1 VYPGQ
6 ADGTVSQRIAY
17 AITREVIEKAD
28 YVLDLHCGDGN
39 ESLRPYV
46 YQPVTG
52 EEKMDAAITRLVLAF
67 GIDHILVDR
76 NRPKDPA
83 QSLYC
88 STTAITRGKPA
99 VTIESGL
106 LGRSDVESVDRIVY
120 GVRGVM
126 RELKMTKD
134 GPPPVGDP
142 VYLDPS
148 AVIVSPATGILYP
161 LVERDQMVAKGTVLA
176 RITDF
181 FGIEI
186 ALVESPLAGKVLYV
200 VATPP
205 IVKGQ
210 PVACVGTIK

>member
-1 VYPGQ
+1 
-6 ADGTVSQRIAY
+6 
-17 AITREVIEKAD
+17 
-28 YVLDLHCGDGN
+28 VLDLHCGDGN

-46 YQPVTG
+46 YQAITG
-52 EEKMDAAITRLVLAF
+52 EEKMDAAIARLVLAF
-67 GIDHILVDR
+67 GIDHILLDR
-76 NRPKDPA
+76 SRPKDPA

-106 LGRSDVESVDRIVY
+106 LGMADAESVQRIVY
-120 GVRGVM
+120 GIRGVM
-126 RELKMTKD
+126 RELKMTAA
-134 GPPPVGDP
+134 GPPPVANP

-148 AVIVSPATGILYP
+148 AVIASPATGLLYP
-161 LVERDQMVAKGTVLA
+161 LVERDQMVTRGTVLA

-181 FGIEI
+181 FGIDI
-186 ALVESPLAGKVLYV
+186 AMVESPLAGKVLYV

-210 PVACVGTIK
+210 PVACVATIK